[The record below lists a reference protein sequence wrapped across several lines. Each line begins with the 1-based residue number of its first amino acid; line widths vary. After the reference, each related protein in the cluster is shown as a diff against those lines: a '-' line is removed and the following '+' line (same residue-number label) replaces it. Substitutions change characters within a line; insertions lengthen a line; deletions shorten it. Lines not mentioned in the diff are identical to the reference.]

1 MDGNRG
7 AKGSIKDRL
16 ISMLYR
22 LRYAKKVKKE
32 DEYTIAKKEKQV
44 EYLRRLNNVKENEN
58 IDILDSKDKKA
69 LDKVK
74 FSVNYKVNDDNFS
87 LKKKGI
93 SEQREVKVVPNEVDL
108 ELTNI
113 EYKTSELD
121 EKVEL
126 KKRN

>member
-32 DEYTIAKKEKQV
+32 DEYEIAKKEKQV
-44 EYLRRLNNVKENEN
+44 EYLRKLVEVKENEN
-58 IDILDSKDKKA
+58 IDILDTTDKKE

-74 FSVNYKVNDDNFS
+74 FNVTYKFNDNK
-87 LKKKGI
+87 LKLNKKGI
-93 SEQREVKVVPNEVDL
+93 NEEIESNKIVGIDVVDL
-108 ELTNI
+108 ELKNI
-113 EYKTSELD
+113 EYKST
-121 EKVEL
+121 
-126 KKRN
+126 

>member
-32 DEYTIAKKEKQV
+32 DEYSIAKKEKQV
-44 EYLRRLNNVKENEN
+44 EYLRKLVDLEENEN
-58 IDILDSKDKKA
+58 IDILDSSDKNELEKI
-69 LDKVK
+69 K
-74 FSVNYKVNDDNFS
+74 FTATYKLTDGPFS
-87 LKKKGI
+87 IDKKGI
-93 SEQREVKVVPNEVDL
+93 SEV
-108 ELTNI
+108 ELNLI
-113 EYKTSELD
+113 NVEQKTDELD

-126 KKRN
+126 KEEIKKTENEEVL

>member
-32 DEYTIAKKEKQV
+32 DEYKIAKKEKQV
-44 EYLRRLNNVKENEN
+44 EYLKKLVELQENEN
-58 IDILDSKDKKA
+58 IDILDTTDKKE

-74 FSVNYKVNDDNFS
+74 FTATYKLSNNSFN
-87 LKKKGI
+87 LNKKGI
-93 SEQREVKVVPNEVDL
+93 CQL
-108 ELTNI
+108 ELEKESKYHVTGLEEIDFNLTKEEI
-113 EYKTSELD
+113 ELVQKL
-121 EKVEL
+121 
-126 KKRN
+126 N

>member
-32 DEYTIAKKEKQV
+32 DEYSIAKKEKQV
-44 EYLRRLNNVKENEN
+44 EYLQKLVDLKENEN
-58 IDILDSKDKKA
+58 INILDSSDKKE

-74 FSVNYKVNDDNFS
+74 FTATYKLNDSKFTLD
-87 LKKKGI
+87 KKGI
-93 SEQREVKVVPNEVDL
+93 GE
-108 ELTNI
+108 
-113 EYKTSELD
+113 
-121 EKVEL
+121 VEL
-126 KKRN
+126 NLTDI